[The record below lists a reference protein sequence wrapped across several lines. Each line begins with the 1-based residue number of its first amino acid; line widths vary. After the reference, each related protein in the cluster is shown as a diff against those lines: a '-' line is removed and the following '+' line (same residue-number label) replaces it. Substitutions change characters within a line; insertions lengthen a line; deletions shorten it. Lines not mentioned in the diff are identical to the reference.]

1 VTTAEPELWEPL
13 EERVI
18 VLAPFGRD
26 SGVVSQTLRRG
37 GMSALPARDMRE
49 LAEHVR
55 AGAGAAL
62 VTQEALGAAGSS
74 LLLTLLSEQPAWSDL
89 PVFLLI
95 TNDPG
100 QLRHTPDHLLALES
114 GRNVTVI
121 QRPLPGITLITTL
134 QSALRARRRQYEVRD
149 LLGRERLAREQAEAA
164 TRIKDEFLA
173 TVSHELRTPLG
184 GILIWAQLLEAGRLT
199 AEQAHT
205 AVRSIV
211 TGAEAQ
217 SRLIEDLLDVSR
229 MLTGR
234 LRLELLP
241 HRIGP
246 IVQAAVDVVRT
257 IADAKGVE
265 LVVELTAASETC
277 LLDADRAQQICWN
290 LLSNAVKFTPSGG
303 SVSLSLTH
311 EPAHVVLRVADTGQ
325 GISPEFLPHVF
336 ESFRQMD
343 GAQTRRHGGLGLG
356 LSIVRQLA
364 ELHGGTVQAHSAG
377 AGKGATFLLRL
388 PVPPLPLDAR
398 AAREMP

>member
-1 VTTAEPELWEPL
+1 
-13 EERVI
+13 VI

-26 SGVVSQTLRRG
+26 AAVVSQTLSGG
-37 GMSALPARDMRE
+37 GMSALRARDMSE
-49 LAEHVR
+49 LSVHVR
-55 AGAGAAL
+55 SGAGAAL
-62 VTQEALGAAGSS
+62 LTQEALGTAGVGE
-74 LLLTLLSEQPAWSDL
+74 LLALLAEQPAWSDL
-89 PVFLLI
+89 PVFLLVASEPSQRR
-95 TNDPG
+95 T
-100 QLRHTPDHLLALES
+100 TPDHLLAMQS

-121 QRPLPGITLITTL
+121 QRPLPSITLVTTL

-149 LLGRERLAREQAEAA
+149 LLTRERLAREQAETA

-199 AEQAHT
+199 QEQAQQ

-229 MLTGR
+229 MLTGK
-234 LRLELLP
+234 LRLDVQP

-246 IVQAAVDVVRT
+246 IVQAAVDVVRSM
-257 IADAKGVE
+257 ADAKGVQLVAQLAAAPE
-265 LVVELTAASETC
+265 LC
-277 LLDADRAQQICWN
+277 LVDADRAQQICWN
-290 LLSNAVKFTPSGG
+290 LLSNAVKFTPAGG
-303 SVSLSLTH
+303 SVSLSLTR

-343 GAQTRRHGGLGLG
+343 AAQTRRHGGLGLG

-364 ELHGGTVQAHSAG
+364 ELHGGTVQAQSAG
-377 AGKGATFLLRL
+377 AGKGATFTLRL
-388 PVPPLPLDAR
+388 PVPPRPLPAPLA
-398 AAREMP
+398 EQTP